1 MVVLVT
7 LLGVAVGLLA
17 LLVAGLLRSHAEI
30 LRALHELGVNIDPA
44 GAPALAPRTRPGVT
58 GRVVD
63 VEGTDPDG
71 APIVLATGN
80 VEHATLLAFLS
91 STCLTCREF
100 WDAFQD
106 HTLDVPLDARVIAVT
121 RGKEAESPSTVRAL
135 TSPLVHTVM
144 STATWEA
151 YQVPGA
157 PYFVLIDG
165 PTARVI
171 GEGTAAT
178 WPQVRN
184 LMTQAVADRDEPRT
198 VNRALRSAGIE
209 PGDPSLYPE
218 ENP

>member
-1 MVVLVT
+1 
-7 LLGVAVGLLA
+7 
-17 LLVAGLLRSHAEI
+17 
-30 LRALHELGVNIDPA
+30 
-44 GAPALAPRTRPGVT
+44 
-58 GRVVD
+58 
-63 VEGTDPDG
+63 
-71 APIVLATGN
+71 
-80 VEHATLLAFLS
+80 
-91 STCLTCREF
+91 
-100 WDAFQD
+100 
-106 HTLDVPLDARVIAVT
+106 
-121 RGKEAESPSTVRAL
+121 
-135 TSPLVHTVM
+135 M